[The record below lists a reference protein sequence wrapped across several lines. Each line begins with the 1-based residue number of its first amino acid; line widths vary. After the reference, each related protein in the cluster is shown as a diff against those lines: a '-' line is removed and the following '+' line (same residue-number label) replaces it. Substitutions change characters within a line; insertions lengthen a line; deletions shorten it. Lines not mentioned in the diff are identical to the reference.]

1 MGNFL
6 SLIFTCDGKITWGVT
21 NWQKPNYA
29 RRLSNNTL
37 QSIIYVIKTK
47 RREARKNKKEESN
60 REKDYEKL
68 RSVNDIEREVQKE
81 KPGKGKIN

>member
-6 SLIFTCDGKITWGVT
+6 SLIFTRDGKITWGVT
-21 NWQKPNYA
+21 NWQKPNYT

-68 RSVNDIEREVQKE
+68 RSVNDIEREVQKG